1 MSDNVIDGLKT
12 ILRLRRRDLDRC
24 EREVAQARAQLVEA
38 EVQESE
44 AARACSH
51 AFSTCEQAVAQ
62 QAKQPCDPLVRL
74 HAHATQAKAE
84 AARQLRAQARAA
96 LEEARVLADRLK
108 REWLR
113 AQARHDAIL
122 GELERAVR
130 QWKRQIGR
138 RAEEDV
144 QPAPKVAL
152 A

>member
-1 MSDNVIDGLKT
+1 MTDNGIDGLT
-12 ILRLRRRDLDRC
+12 VILRLRRRDLDRC
-24 EREVAQARAQLVEA
+24 ERDVAQARAQLA
-38 EVQESE
+38 AAQVQAD
-44 AARACSH
+44 AATHACSR
-51 AFSTCEQAVAQ
+51 ALSTCEQAVAQ

-84 AARQLRAQARAA
+84 AARQLRAQARAT
-96 LEEARVLADRLK
+96 LEEARQLADRLK

-122 GELERAVR
+122 GELEHAVR
-130 QWKRQIGR
+130 RWKRKMGR

-144 QPAPKVAL
+144 QPAPRIAL

>member
-1 MSDNVIDGLKT
+1 MTDNAIDGLKT

-24 EREVAQARAQLVEA
+24 EREVAQARAQVA
-38 EVQESE
+38 AAQAQED
-44 AARACSH
+44 AAAHACSR
-51 AFSTCEQAVAQ
+51 ALSTCEQAVAQ

-74 HAHATQAKAE
+74 HAHATQARAE
-84 AARQLRAQARAA
+84 AARQLRAQARAT
-96 LEEARVLADRLK
+96 LEEARQLADRLK

-144 QPAPKVAL
+144 RPVPKVAL

>member
-1 MSDNVIDGLKT
+1 MTDTAIDGLKT

-38 EVQESE
+38 EAQESE
-44 AARACSH
+44 AVRACSH
-51 AFSTCEQAVAQ
+51 ALSTCERAVAQ

-84 AARQLRAQARAA
+84 AARQLRAQARAT
-96 LEEARVLADRLK
+96 LEDARQLADRLK

-122 GELERAVR
+122 GELERAIR

-138 RAEEDV
+138 RAEDDIP
-144 QPAPKVAL
+144 PAPRVVPA
-152 A
+152 

>member
-24 EREVAQARAQLVEA
+24 EREVAQARAQVA
-38 EVQESE
+38 AAQAQED
-44 AARACSH
+44 AATHACSR
-51 AFSTCEQAVAQ
+51 ALSTCEQAVAQ

-74 HAHATQAKAE
+74 HAHATQARAE
-84 AARQLRAQARAA
+84 AARQLRAQARAT
-96 LEEARVLADRLK
+96 LEEARQLADQLK

-122 GELERAVR
+122 GELERAMR
-130 QWKRQIGR
+130 QWKRQIAR
-138 RAEEDV
+138 RAEDDV
-144 QPAPKVAL
+144 PPMPKVAL